1 MSNFNEE
8 MIDDLSIITEKY
20 TIPQLINFTMAL
32 IEHLASIFQKP
43 VVLGLVKGTL
53 SNIADD

>member
-8 MIDDLSIITEKY
+8 MIDDLSVIIEKY

-32 IEHLASIFQKP
+32 IEHLASIFQKS
-43 VVLGLVKGTL
+43 VVLVLVKGTL